1 MRGARGSAAS
11 CSATFGKGAPVSR
24 IGNQPV
30 TVPAGVQV
38 NIEGGDV
45 TVRGPRGE
53 LSQSFN
59 PAISLSR
66 RDDEV
71 VVERASDARE
81 HRALHGLSRSLL
93 ANMVTG
99 VTDGYTKSLE
109 LVGVGYRTQQNG
121 PGITLS
127 VMLSHTV
134 DVMPPDGVTLEVE
147 GNNRIHVRGI
157 DKQAVGQ
164 LAAQIRKV
172 RPPNVYTGK
181 GIRYLGEQVR
191 LKPGKS
197 ARRA

>member
-1 MRGARGSAAS
+1 M
-11 CSATFGKGAPVSR
+11 SR
-24 IGNQPV
+24 IGSQPV
-30 TVPAGVQV
+30 PVPAGVQV
-38 NIEGGDV
+38 DIDGSAV
-45 TVRGPRGE
+45 TVQGPRGS
-53 LSQSFN
+53 LSQSFS
-59 PAISLSR
+59 PAMKISR
-66 RDDEV
+66 NEDTI
-71 VVERASDARE
+71 VVERPSDDRE
-81 HRALHGLSRSLL
+81 HRSLHGLSRSLI

-134 DVMPPDGVTLEVE
+134 NMTPPEGVTLEVE

>member
-1 MRGARGSAAS
+1 M
-11 CSATFGKGAPVSR
+11 SR

-30 TVPAGVQV
+30 SVPSGVQV

-45 TVRGPRGE
+45 TVRGPRGT

-59 PAISLSR
+59 SAITISR
-66 RDDEV
+66 KDDEV

-81 HRALHGLSRSLL
+81 HRALHGLSRSLI

-147 GNNRIHVRGI
+147 GNNRIHVSGI

>member
-1 MRGARGSAAS
+1 M
-11 CSATFGKGAPVSR
+11 SR

-45 TVRGPRGE
+45 TVRGPRGT

-59 PAISLSR
+59 SAITISR
-66 RDDEV
+66 KDDEV

-81 HRALHGLSRSLL
+81 HRALHGLSRSLI

-134 DVMPPDGVTLEVE
+134 DVTPPDGVTLEVE